1 MSNVKFLRT
10 VVMEPTKEWE
20 DDQEEAMMEFAD
32 EAMAQAFRAASAK
45 TSRDGRE
52 VTEADVAM
60 WLIEHMAFRAGINIK
75 HTIGG

>member
-1 MSNVKFLRT
+1 MNNAKFLRT
-10 VVMEPTKEWE
+10 VVMEPAKMWE

-45 TSRDGRE
+45 PSRDGRA

-60 WLIEHMAFRAGINIK
+60 WLIEHLAFRAGIDIK
-75 HTIGG
+75 HTRGA